1 MENASK
7 ALIMAGSILMAI
19 LVVSLLIFGY
29 NQLSNLEQT
38 RENSKEVDKMAEY
51 MKNFEQFSRV
61 VYGSEL
67 LSLANLQQD
76 YHYSEAREDV
86 GYDDVEISVT
96 IKKEISG
103 SIFLKA
109 GTYSIQEIA
118 KAQKEIEKEIE
129 QYETP
134 NSHYNNRSVKYYAQK
149 SYREIA
155 MDFGY
160 TEIPGNIL
168 DYDIIDYVEDNKS
181 DGKYTYFKQCIE
193 DMQKYVDIKSIYNE
207 FRTGKQFKCIETTY
221 NDLNGRLNGMKFEEV
236 V

>member
-7 ALIMAGSILMAI
+7 ALIMAGSIIMAV
-19 LVVSLLIFGY
+19 LVISLLIFGY
-29 NQLSNLEQT
+29 SQLSNLEQIKEDAK
-38 RENSKEVDKMAEY
+38 ENDKMAEY
-51 MKNFEQFSRV
+51 MKNFEQFVRI

-103 SIFLKA
+103 SKFFKV

-118 KAQKEIEKEIE
+118 KEQKEIEQEIE

-155 MDFGY
+155 MNFGY
-160 TEIPGNIL
+160 TQIPGNVA
-168 DYDIIDYVEDNKS
+168 DYDIIDYVEKNKS

-207 FRTGKQFKCIETTY
+207 FRTGKQFKCIKTAY
-221 NDLNGRLNGMKFEEV
+221 NDLNGRLNEMQFEEI
-236 V
+236 

>member
-19 LVVSLLIFGY
+19 LVISLLIFGY

-103 SIFLKA
+103 SKFFKV

-118 KAQKEIEKEIE
+118 KEQKKIEEEIEK
-129 QYETP
+129 YETP
-134 NSHYNNRSVKYYAQK
+134 NSHYNGRSVKYYAQK

-160 TEIPGNIL
+160 TQIPGNIA
-168 DYDIIDYVEDNKS
+168 DYDIIDYVDKNYK
-181 DGKYTYFKQCIE
+181 DKNFKLCIE
-193 DMQKYVDIKSIYNE
+193 DIQKYVDIKSIYNE
-207 FRTGKQFKCIETTY
+207 FRTGKQFKCIKTAY
-221 NDLNGRLNGMKFEEV
+221 NDLNGRLNEMQFEEI
-236 V
+236 